1 MRENPSW
8 IVVSQNAA
16 ADIGVQALVPAVIL
30 TTMAMATVGLRW
42 WSRVKMSGLWGVE
55 DGVVT
60 GAVVCLVVLMFMCIF
75 MHLFIYLFSRLV
87 G

>member
-16 ADIGVQALVPAVIL
+16 ADIGMQALVPAVVL
-30 TTMAMATVGLRW
+30 TAMAVAMVGLRW

-60 GAVVCLVVLMFMCIF
+60 GAVVCIVVFIFEYVFVYMFIC
-75 MHLFIYLFSRLV
+75 LANWW
-87 G
+87 